1 MYKVISL
8 LVNLSICSWAN
19 SDSQVLIRLSS
30 HGPAMCSYLLSRI
43 IMNVLPYLMNKNVTR
58 LPVSLNGSSY
68 PRVLLPRTPKLFF
81 VPKMF
86 RTQIFFVPNFFS
98 YPKFSYPNFLSYP
111 NVRINI
117 HNCGDIDKLKLMF
130 YIHPLQ
136 KHRHTS
142 TVSTL
147 IYYKS
152 VLTILP
158 PWHGQFYYDTIVFS
172 FTTFTRCYAE
182 YQISMQSDS

>member
-43 IMNVLPYLMNKNVTR
+43 IMKVLPYLMNKNVTR

-142 TVSTL
+142 TASTL
-147 IYYKS
+147 ILQVIAASEDAY
-152 VLTILP
+152 VLT
-158 PWHGQFYYDTIVFS
+158 
-172 FTTFTRCYAE
+172 
-182 YQISMQSDS
+182 

>member
-43 IMNVLPYLMNKNVTR
+43 IMKVLPYLMNKNVTR

-68 PRVLLPRTPKLFF
+68 PRVLLPRTPKKNFL
-81 VPKMF
+81 PKMF
-86 RTQIFFVPNFFS
+86 RTHIFFLPNFFVPKIFV
-98 YPKFSYPNFLSYP
+98 PKFCSYSNI
-111 NVRINI
+111 RINI
-117 HNCGDIDKLKLMF
+117 HYCGDIDKLKLMF

-147 IYYKS
+147 INN
-152 VLTILP
+152 
-158 PWHGQFYYDTIVFS
+158 
-172 FTTFTRCYAE
+172 
-182 YQISMQSDS
+182 